1 MTINQLRSMAIVD
14 TELDTI
20 VEEPE
25 LDSGVES
32 PYMPAAQGVEATMS
46 INTNMPLTQQMV
58 VGPNTLGE
66 ADAIIHPS
74 MQPVL
79 SMQSQMQSQMPEQVD
94 VQALPMTPQVQQVMQ
109 VPMTPQVTQVTQVP
123 MTQVPMT
130 QVPMTQVPMTPQV
143 QQVQQVTQQAM
154 QGGFMPV
161 TYGGGLQDTFIPQTV
176 PLTGPMIA
184 VRTDGEA
191 MSMQGLGME
200 GGRPVRRSF
209 RYNGGQAQG
218 MGQMQMQPPALI
230 GAIRV
235 TKME

>member
-1 MTINQLRSMAIVD
+1 MVK
-14 TELDTI
+14 E
-20 VEEPE
+20 
-25 LDSGVES
+25 
-32 PYMPAAQGVEATMS
+32 AAQAAQAAQANMS

-79 SMQSQMQSQMPEQVD
+79 SMQPQMQSQMPSMPEQVD

-109 VPMTPQVTQVTQVP
+109 VPMT
-123 MTQVPMT
+123 
-130 QVPMTQVPMTPQV
+130 QVPMTPQV
-143 QQVQQVTQQAM
+143 QQVPQIPQVPQQAM

-218 MGQMQMQPPALI
+218 MGQMQMQQPAPI
-230 GAIRV
+230 GAIHV